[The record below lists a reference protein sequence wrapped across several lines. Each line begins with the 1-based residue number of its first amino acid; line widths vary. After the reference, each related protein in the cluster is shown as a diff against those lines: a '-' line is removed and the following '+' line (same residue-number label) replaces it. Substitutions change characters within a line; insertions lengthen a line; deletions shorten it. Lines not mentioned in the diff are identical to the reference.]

1 MPPLDESDLASLRAI
16 VREELAAPSV
26 TDRILTT
33 PEAAVYTKHDSP
45 SAFYRWCSRWH
56 VTSSAPGRYARSRL
70 DRALEHESE
79 KRREKK
85 PAPRRPE

>member
-1 MPPLDESDLASLRAI
+1 MLNLSAEDLAALRVI
-16 VREELAAPSV
+16 FREESASPGV
-26 TDRILTT
+26 TDRILTV
-33 PEAAVYTKHDSP
+33 PEASAYTKHDSP

-70 DRALEHESE
+70 DRALERESE

-85 PAPRRPE
+85 PAPRRAA